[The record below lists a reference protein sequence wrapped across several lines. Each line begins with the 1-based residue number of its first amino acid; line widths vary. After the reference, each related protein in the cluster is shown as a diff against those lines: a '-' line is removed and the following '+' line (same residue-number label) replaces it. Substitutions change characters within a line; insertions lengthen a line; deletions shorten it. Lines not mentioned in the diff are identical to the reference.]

1 MRTQCSVSASNASLM
16 PLFHQFKLIAQLAER
31 TTIQIQHATRVSGDL
46 CAWRKGLQ
54 KMRLWYEQQRSGW
67 SAYTRSAR
75 VQSEGTI
82 VTAGV
87 ITPLSTWLTPL
98 MSLAS
103 TFRQGE
109 RRPCQT

>member
-1 MRTQCSVSASNASLM
+1 MQSQSSVLADHTSLM
-16 PLFHQFKLIAQLAER
+16 PVWDQFKLIAHLAVR
-31 TTIQIQHATRVSGDL
+31 TTIQMQHATHLSADL

-54 KMRLWYEQQRSGW
+54 KMRLWYEQQRSEW

-98 MSLAS
+98 IRLVS
-103 TFRQGE
+103 TFQQGE
-109 RRPCQT
+109 R